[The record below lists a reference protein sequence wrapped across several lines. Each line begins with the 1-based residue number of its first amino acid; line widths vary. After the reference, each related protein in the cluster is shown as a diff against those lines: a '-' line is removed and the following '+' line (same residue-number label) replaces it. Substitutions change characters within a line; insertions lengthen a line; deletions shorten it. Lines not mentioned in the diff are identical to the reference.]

1 MTIFSICKLLIAN
14 FYLGLQLLI
23 WLYKQDKQIS
33 KEENKP
39 KNQHKV
45 ALGKCFS
52 LLQLANSMKDKSY
65 ETYRQTTEQ

>member
-1 MTIFSICKLLIAN
+1 M
-14 FYLGLQLLI
+14 
-23 WLYKQDKQIS
+23 YKQDKQIS
-33 KEENKP
+33 KEGNKP